1 MGAQAAGQRAFE
13 LNEQGKSAGEALG
26 RGTVSGIIEAAT
38 EKLPLER
45 MAEILHSG
53 GANAVKNI
61 LRQMGT
67 EATEEGVS
75 YLLNYV
81 SDLAASDP
89 DAKFSL
95 AELVQSAAGGA
106 FGGLVFGAAGTV
118 GAKLA
123 QQNEGGIYDDTA
135 YERDVVRSLQDAD
148 AQLRAAAQ
156 PAREGAGRE
165 AAVNAA
171 REKMSQTIADFVGQ
185 QAAESAERSAA
196 YDADPNGRHEPC
208 AEGTG
213 GGISQPAH
221 RSG

>member
-1 MGAQAAGQRAFE
+1 
-13 LNEQGKSAGEALG
+13 
-26 RGTVSGIIEAAT
+26 
-38 EKLPLER
+38 

-148 AQLRAAAQ
+148 AQLRAARSL
-156 PAREGAGRE
+156 PEGAGRE

-196 YDADPNGRHEPC
+196 YDADPNGRMSL
-208 AEGTG
+208 AQRAQA